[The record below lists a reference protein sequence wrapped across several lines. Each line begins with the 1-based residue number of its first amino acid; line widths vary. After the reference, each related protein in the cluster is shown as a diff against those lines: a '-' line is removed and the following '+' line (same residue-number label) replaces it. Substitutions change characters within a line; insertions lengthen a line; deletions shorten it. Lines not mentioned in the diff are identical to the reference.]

1 MPSMT
6 SQFNV
11 PIEIVLSVKF
21 AMTSPIVEGNLQKEN
36 EF

>member
-1 MPSMT
+1 MT

-11 PIEIVLSVKF
+11 PIEILLSVKF
-21 AMTSPIVEGNLQKEN
+21 AMASSIVEGNLQKEK